1 MVNTSFNIRGE
12 PIVCTPEDAHRCF
25 LATNMD
31 VLVIEGF
38 VLLKDQQP
46 DAPSHEIDAYISQF
60 PLD

>member
-1 MVNTSFNIRGE
+1 
-12 PIVCTPEDAHRCF
+12 
-25 LATNMD
+25 MD